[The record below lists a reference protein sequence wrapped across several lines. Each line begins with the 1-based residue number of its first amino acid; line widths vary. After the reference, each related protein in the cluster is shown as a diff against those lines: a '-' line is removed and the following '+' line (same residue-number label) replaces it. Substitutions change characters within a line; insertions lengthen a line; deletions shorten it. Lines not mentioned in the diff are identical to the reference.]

1 MLPVDVSVRC
11 NSIPHITIVRRRS
24 LKESAMYRTEFARYT
39 TETAETAESWH
50 RTNGQE
56 IDMKAKA

>member
-1 MLPVDVSVRC
+1 
-11 NSIPHITIVRRRS
+11 
-24 LKESAMYRTEFARYT
+24 MYRTEFARYT